1 MSWSSADRSPDG
13 AGRPRRHVRA
23 GGHAQGERR
32 LDSFDDRIVSLY
44 ARRMT
49 VCEIRGHLEELYGV
63 AVSPDLISRV
73 TDAALKEMRE

>member
-1 MSWSSADRSPDG
+1 MVPGDRDG
-13 AGRPRRHVRA
+13 TSEPAVMPK
-23 GGHAQGERR
+23 GERR

-49 VCEIRGHLEELYGV
+49 VCEIRSHQEELYGV